1 MDSPSVPSKR
11 PGPVLRITA
20 VLALGLATMVAAA
33 CGQSP
38 SQSPAPSSSVAATDA
53 TPATGATVAIDP
65 AWAAVIGGRS
75 AFWLGPEVNGMP
87 VTDVRDADGRI
98 LVEYGPC
105 MDQPEP
111 SDECVRQLGITTQT
125 PAIWEEQAKQL
136 PGGDP
141 GAPESEA
148 EICDQHPPVL
158 GVPAAVLLGEL
169 TVFTGPSLVGVHY
182 WEQIADRFSPDDMRR
197 RLASQLRPIGHATP
211 ATLPPPEPNT
221 IAIRDRHCEP

>member
-1 MDSPSVPSKR
+1 M
-11 PGPVLRITA
+11 
-20 VLALGLATMVAAA
+20 LALGLATVLAA
-33 CGQSP
+33 CGPST
-38 SQSPAPSSSVAATDA
+38 SQSPGPSSSAAATAA
-53 TPATGATVAIDP
+53 TQATAAAVAVDP

-87 VTDVRDADGRI
+87 VTDVRDVDGRI

-105 MDQPEP
+105 MEQPEP
-111 SDECVRQLGITTQT
+111 SDECVRQLGVTTQT
-125 PAIWEEQAKQL
+125 PHIWETDVQGL
-136 PGGDP
+136 LGGDP

-182 WEQIADRFSPDDMRR
+182 WQRITDGFATDDDMQR
-197 RLASQLRPIGHATP
+197 RLVGQLRPIGHAAP
-211 ATLPPPEPNT
+211 AALPPPDPDT
-221 IAIRDRHCEP
+221 AAIRDRHCGP